1 MSLDKGD
8 NNSNDNPKETPKLAN
23 LKVAEVAEQRD
34 VGRKIARIDPDIAE
48 RLNISTG
55 DALELSSLGK
65 KSTVLNWP
73 AKENDKGR
81 GLIRIDGFTRT
92 RLDVGINDTIEVR
105 KVQSKDAKSIT
116 LAPTEPL
123 RIMGAEEYLV
133 NTLNGALMSK
143 GDTIPINVMGQRID
157 LVVISTSPSGPVII
171 TDSTKITV
179 SEESA
184 KAAQIAKEGGVP
196 SITYEDIG
204 GVRNEVARIR
214 EMIELPLRHP
224 ELFKRLGVEAP
235 KGVLLHGPPGTG
247 KTLLAKAVANE
258 TNANFYTIG
267 GPEIMSKFYGE
278 SEERLRNV
286 FEQAEKN
293 APSIIFIDEIDSIA
307 PKREEVTGE
316 VEKRIV
322 SQLLSAMDGMS
333 SRGKVVVIGATNR
346 INAIDPALRR
356 PGRFDREIEI
366 GVPDRNG
373 RLEIL
378 QIHTRGMPVANDVN
392 LEKLADISHGFVGAD
407 LQALSK
413 EAAMR
418 ALRRILPEI
427 DLSSE
432 SIPGDTLKKI
442 IVTMQDFTDVIKEME
457 PSAMREVFVEVPDV
471 SWEDIGGLSSIKQEL
486 QEAVEW
492 PLKYQELFIHADA
505 TPPKGLLL
513 YAPPGT
519 GKTLMAKA
527 AANESEANFISIKG
541 PELLSKWV
549 GESEKGVR
557 EVFRKARQAAPCI
570 IFFDEIDAIAP
581 TRGANFG
588 DSHVTERVISQLLT
602 ELDGLEILTN
612 VIVIAATNRPDI
624 IDVALLRPGRF
635 DRLLYVPPPDG
646 ESRIE
651 IIKIHTKKKPLAED
665 VKIEELAD
673 HTDGYTGADIAS
685 LSSAAV
691 MLALR
696 EYVSK
701 YQDPKEANKHA
712 QELRIHLRHFEEA
725 MKKIRPLSTQELNM
739 YKRISEQFGR
749 PEIAGRPGRSG
760 WDISGSGSGTPPS
773 GIT

>member
-1 MSLDKGD
+1 
-8 NNSNDNPKETPKLAN
+8 
-23 LKVAEVAEQRD
+23 
-34 VGRKIARIDPDIAE
+34 
-48 RLNISTG
+48 
-55 DALELSSLGK
+55 LSSLGK
-65 KSTVLNWP
+65 KSTVLSWP
-73 AKENDKGR
+73 AKEGDRGK
-81 GLIRIDGFTRT
+81 GLIRIDGFTRN

-123 RIMGAEEYLV
+123 RIVGAEEYLV
-133 NTLNGALMSK
+133 DYLNGALMSK

-157 LVVISTSPSGPVII
+157 LVVISTNPSGPVII
-171 TDSTKITV
+171 SDSTKITV

-204 GVRNEVARIR
+204 GIRNEVGRVR

-267 GPEIMSKFYGE
+267 GPEILSKYYGE
-278 SEERLRNV
+278 SEEKLRNI

-307 PKREEVTGE
+307 PKREESGE
-316 VEKRIV
+316 LERRIV

-366 GVPDRNG
+366 GVPDRDG

-378 QIHTRGMPVANDVN
+378 QIHTRGMPLDKDVN

-418 ALRRILPEI
+418 ALRKVLPEI

-442 IVTMQDFTDVIKEME
+442 IVTMQDFSEVI
-457 PSAMREVFVEVPDV
+457 
-471 SWEDIGGLSSIKQEL
+471 
-486 QEAVEW
+486 
-492 PLKYQELFIHADA
+492 
-505 TPPKGLLL
+505 
-513 YAPPGT
+513 
-519 GKTLMAKA
+519 
-527 AANESEANFISIKG
+527 
-541 PELLSKWV
+541 
-549 GESEKGVR
+549 
-557 EVFRKARQAAPCI
+557 
-570 IFFDEIDAIAP
+570 
-581 TRGANFG
+581 
-588 DSHVTERVISQLLT
+588 
-602 ELDGLEILTN
+602 
-612 VIVIAATNRPDI
+612 
-624 IDVALLRPGRF
+624 
-635 DRLLYVPPPDG
+635 
-646 ESRIE
+646 
-651 IIKIHTKKKPLAED
+651 
-665 VKIEELAD
+665 
-673 HTDGYTGADIAS
+673 
-685 LSSAAV
+685 
-691 MLALR
+691 
-696 EYVSK
+696 
-701 YQDPKEANKHA
+701 
-712 QELRIHLRHFEEA
+712 
-725 MKKIRPLSTQELNM
+725 
-739 YKRISEQFGR
+739 
-749 PEIAGRPGRSG
+749 
-760 WDISGSGSGTPPS
+760 
-773 GIT
+773 

>member
-1 MSLDKGD
+1 MSSIDRDD
-8 NNSNDNPKETPKLAN
+8 NTKDIKVTDTARKETAKGVS
-23 LKVAEVAEQRD
+23 LKVAEAEQRD
-34 VGRKIARIDPDIAE
+34 VGRKIARVDPEVIE
-48 RLNISTG
+48 RLNITSG
-55 DALELSSLGK
+55 DALELSSIGK
-65 KSTVLNWP
+65 KTTVLSWP
-73 AKENDKGR
+73 ARNSDRGK
-81 GLIRIDGFTRT
+81 GLIRIDGYTRNK
-92 RLDVGINDTIEVR
+92 LDVGINDQIEVK
-105 KVQSKDAKSIT
+105 KVESKDAKSIT
-116 LAPTEPL
+116 FAPTEPL
-123 RIMGAEEYLV
+123 RIVGAEEYLAEY
-133 NTLNGALMSK
+133 LNGQLMSK
-143 GDTIPINVMGQRID
+143 GDTIPLSVMGQRVD
-157 LVVISTSPSGPVII
+157 LVVISTSPSGPVIVND
-171 TDSTKITV
+171 TTKITV

-184 KAAQIAKEGGVP
+184 KAVQVTKEGGVP

-204 GVRNEVARIR
+204 GLGDAVGRVR

-267 GPEIMSKFYGE
+267 GPEIMSKYYGE
-278 SEERLRNV
+278 SEEKLRNV

-307 PKREEVTGE
+307 PKREEVSGE
-316 VEKRIV
+316 VERRIV
-322 SQLLSAMDGMS
+322 AQLLSLMDGMS
-333 SRGKVVVIGATNR
+333 TRGKVVVIGATNR
-346 INAIDPALRR
+346 VNAIDPALRR

-373 RLEIL
+373 RLEVL
-378 QIHTRGMPVANDVN
+378 QIHTRGMPLAKDVN

-413 EAAMR
+413 EAGIR

-427 DLSSE
+427 DLSSQ
-432 SIPGDTLKKI
+432 SIPVETLRKI
-442 IVTMQDFTDVIKEME
+442 IVTMQDFIEVINEME

-471 SWEDIGGLSSIKQEL
+471 KWDDIGGLLSIKQEL

-492 PLKYQELFIHADA
+492 PLKYQEVFKYADA
-505 TPPKGLLL
+505 SPPKGILL
-513 YAPPGT
+513 YGPPGT
-519 GKTLMAKA
+519 GKTLIAKA

-581 TRGANFG
+581 RRGGGLGG
-588 DSHVTERVISQLLT
+588 DSHVTERLISQLLT

-612 VIVIAATNRPDI
+612 VVVIAATNRPDI
-624 IDVALLRPGRF
+624 IDPALLRPGRF
-635 DRLLYVPPPDG
+635 DRLLYVPPPDKD
-646 ESRIE
+646 SRLQ
-651 IIKIHTKKKPLAED
+651 IIKIHTKKKPLAENISMD
-665 VKIEELAD
+665 QLASE
-673 HTDGYTGADIAS
+673 TEGYTGADIAS

-696 EYVSK
+696 EHVSR
-701 YQDPKEANKHA
+701 YDDPKQADSHV
-712 QELRIHLRHFEEA
+712 QELKIHMRHFEQA
-725 MKKIRPLSTQELNM
+725 MKKIRPLSTQELDM
-739 YKRISEQFGR
+739 YKKISELFGK
-749 PEIAGRPGRSG
+749 PEVSIA
-760 WDISGSGSGTPPS
+760 DKKEISEAGLA
-773 GIT
+773 

>member
-1 MSLDKGD
+1 
-8 NNSNDNPKETPKLAN
+8 
-23 LKVAEVAEQRD
+23 
-34 VGRKIARIDPDIAE
+34 
-48 RLNISTG
+48 
-55 DALELSSLGK
+55 LSSLGK
-65 KSTVLNWP
+65 KSTVLSWP
-73 AKENDKGR
+73 AKEGDRGK
-81 GLIRIDGFTRT
+81 GLIRIDGFTRN

-123 RIMGAEEYLV
+123 RIVGAEEYLV
-133 NTLNGALMSK
+133 DYLNGALMSK

-157 LVVISTSPSGPVII
+157 LVVISTNPSGPVII
-171 TDSTKITV
+171 SDSTKITV

-204 GVRNEVARIR
+204 GIRNEVGRVR

-267 GPEIMSKFYGE
+267 GPEILSKYYGE
-278 SEERLRNV
+278 SEEKLRNI

-307 PKREEVTGE
+307 PKREESGE
-316 VEKRIV
+316 LERRIV

-356 PGRFDREIEI
+356 PGRFDREIEV
-366 GVPDRNG
+366 GVPDRDG

-378 QIHTRGMPVANDVN
+378 QIHTRGMPLDKDVN

-418 ALRRILPEI
+418 ALRKVLPEI

-442 IVTMQDFTDVIKEME
+442 IVTMQDFSEVIKEME

-471 SWEDIGGLSSIKQEL
+471 KWEDIGGLSSIKQEL

-492 PLKYQELFIHADA
+492 PLKYQGVFTHADA

-513 YAPPGT
+513 YGPPGT

-527 AANESEANFISIKG
+527 ATNESEANFISIKG

-557 EVFRKARQAAPCI
+557 EIFRKARQAAPCI
-570 IFFDEIDAIAP
+570 IFFDEIDSIAP
-581 TRGANFG
+581 LRGGDFG

-624 IDVALLRPGRF
+624 IDPALLRPGRF
-635 DRLLYVPPPDG
+635 DRLLYVPPPDPD
-646 ESRIE
+646 SRIQ
-651 IIKIHTKKKPLAED
+651 IIKIHTKKKPLDQD
-665 VKIEELAD
+665 VKIEELAG
-673 HTDGYTGADIAS
+673 HTDGYTGADISS

-696 EYVSK
+696 EHISK
-701 YQDPKEANKHA
+701 YQDPKLADKNV
-712 QELRIHLRHFEEA
+712 QELRIHMRHFEEA
-725 MKKIRPLSTQELNM
+725 MKNIRPLSTEELNM

-749 PEIAGRPGRSG
+749 PDLAARWRSDRETTDK
-760 WDISGSGSGTPPS
+760 DIHSSV
-773 GIT
+773 IT